1 MDLIS
6 ICKAIWRHKL
16 AMLPVLLV
24 TLAGM
29 YYVLAI
35 KPPVYQSTAEVLLV
49 NPKIP
54 NSSNSNSNADNP
66 YAANP
71 YANLGNLQEVADV
84 VIDKVTSPAVSQ
96 GLINAGASPEYQ
108 VALSADVGSPPIV
121 IITGVGSSPTSA
133 INCATLVATAV
144 QNELYTLQ
152 ANSGVTTPNMINS
165 IEYVKP
171 ETAKVTVSPKLR
183 ELIAVLAV
191 GALLLLVVVS
201 VADVLERRRR
211 DRADV
216 ASDEL
221 AALDRYRGMH
231 VELAVDESRPVR
243 RAARLFDSA
252 VPDGIP
258 RPRNADY
265 GLPAADYETARHEPA
280 VAEPEPPAAREEP
293 MTAREEPMTT
303 HDGPMTTHDGPMT
316 VHDEPMTADDE
327 PAAADDTTEFAAID
341 PGDGTGRRSN
351 GKVGASLGERVS
363 SPGNGR

>member
-6 ICKAIWRHKL
+6 IGKAIWRHKL
-16 AMLPVLLV
+16 VMLPVLLV
-24 TLAGM
+24 TLAGV

-49 NPKIP
+49 NPKIV
-54 NSSNSNSNADNP
+54 NSSNPNVNDNP

-96 GLINAGASPEYQ
+96 GLISDGASPEYQ
-108 VALSADVGSPPIV
+108 VALSADVGSPPII
-121 IITGVGSSPTSA
+121 IITGVGSTQASA
-133 INCATLVATAV
+133 VNCAALVATAV

-152 ANSGVTTPNMINS
+152 ANSGVTNSNMINS

-211 DRADV
+211 DRAEL

-221 AALDRYRGMH
+221 AELDRHLDRRRSSASD
-231 VELAVDESRPVR
+231 LAPAESRPVR
-243 RAARLFDSA
+243 RAARLFDNA
-252 VPDGIP
+252 FDHAEPDAIQ
-258 RPRNADY
+258 RPRTAGY
-265 GLPAADYETARHEPA
+265 ELAAARYEPAAAP
-280 VAEPEPPAAREEP
+280 
-293 MTAREEPMTT
+293 
-303 HDGPMTTHDGPMT
+303 
-316 VHDEPMTADDE
+316 DEPVTADDE
-327 PAAADDTTEFAAID
+327 PAAADGEPAVAEHKPAVADDEPMAPGDEPADDTTEFAAID
-341 PGDGTGRRSN
+341 PDDGAGRLHN
-351 GKVGASLGERVS
+351 GKVGARAGEPVS
-363 SPGNGR
+363 SPGRAH